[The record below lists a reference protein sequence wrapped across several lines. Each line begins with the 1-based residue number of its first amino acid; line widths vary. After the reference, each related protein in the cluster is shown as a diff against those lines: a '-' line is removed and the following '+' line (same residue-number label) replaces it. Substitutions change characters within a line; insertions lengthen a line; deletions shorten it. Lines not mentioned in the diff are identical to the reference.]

1 MLVEVCVSSLQS
13 IKNAHRAGADRIE
26 LCTALGIGGI
36 TPSQG
41 FIREAVGLDLLPI
54 HCLIRPRES
63 HFFYSESECQI
74 IEQDI
79 LTAKELGCAGVVV
92 GALTSEF
99 TLDVKRLGR
108 WKELAG
114 MINITFHRAFD
125 VVVNPFEALEQLI
138 ELGYDCILTSGQ
150 EEKALSGFDNLERLH
165 KQAGDR
171 ITIMPGSGIN
181 EKNSAQFKTAGFR
194 AIHLSGS
201 QNIPPIPIPKN
212 VNHELSFLS
221 QPIGESSEKIIK
233 AVVGS

>member
-1 MLVEVCVSSLQS
+1 MLVEVCVSSILS

-26 LCTALGIGGI
+26 LCAALGIGGI

-79 LTAKELGCAGVVV
+79 LTAKDLGCAGVVV
-92 GALTSEF
+92 GAIDSEF
-99 TLDVKRLGR
+99 NLDLERLKR

-114 MINITFHRAFD
+114 TIKITFHRAFD
-125 VVVNPFEALEQLI
+125 VVVDPFEALEQLI
-138 ELGYDCILTSGQ
+138 ELEYDCILTSGQ
-150 EEKALSGFDNLERLH
+150 EEKAWSGFETLKRLH

-181 EKNSAQFKTAGFR
+181 EKNCTKFKTAGFR

-201 QNIPPIPIPKN
+201 QNVPPFPIPES
-212 VNHELSFLS
+212 VNQELSFLS
-221 QPIGESSEKIIK
+221 QPIRESSEKIIK
-233 AVVGS
+233 AVVRS